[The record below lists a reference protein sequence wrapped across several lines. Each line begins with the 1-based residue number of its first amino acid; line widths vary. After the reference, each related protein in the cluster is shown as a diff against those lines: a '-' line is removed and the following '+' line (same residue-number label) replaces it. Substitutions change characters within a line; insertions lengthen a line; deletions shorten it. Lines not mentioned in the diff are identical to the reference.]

1 MDVDRAFAAACPYF
15 GMAGEGLCATVG
27 AMSSSPF
34 YSIGGIPPDFTL
46 THCDIG
52 CESTDFSDPH
62 QGLPVGPWG
71 TSDHL
76 MPTREFGAHL
86 P

>member
-1 MDVDRAFAAACPYF
+1 MDVESALTGAYTHF
-15 GMAGEGLCATVG
+15 GAAGEGLCATVG

-34 YSIGGIPPDFTL
+34 YSIGGIPSDFNL
-46 THCDIG
+46 TSCHIG
-52 CESTDFSDPH
+52 CESTNFSDAH
-62 QGLPVGPWG
+62 EGLPGGPWG

-86 P
+86 R